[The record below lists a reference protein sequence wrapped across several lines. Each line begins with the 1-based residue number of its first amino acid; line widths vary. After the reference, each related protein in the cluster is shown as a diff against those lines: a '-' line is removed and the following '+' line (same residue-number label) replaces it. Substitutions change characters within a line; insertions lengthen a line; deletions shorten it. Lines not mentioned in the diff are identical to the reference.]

1 MRAAPT
7 ATRSSATV
15 AAIEPGA
22 SALAN
27 RHTAELLI
35 SLAAGFIFSAGLTLS
50 GMTQPDKV
58 IGFLD
63 IKEMFVGEFPGLW
76 DPTLGIVMLGA
87 VMISLIG
94 FAATPYASIRPWF
107 TDRFMLSTRKIVDGR
122 LIAGALIFGVGW
134 GLSGYCPG
142 PAIATLLTGQIDI
155 AIFVLA
161 MLPGMWLARKI

>member
-1 MRAAPT
+1 MNTST
-7 ATRSSATV
+7 ASAG
-15 AAIEPGA
+15 IETGA
-22 SALAN
+22 SPFMSRN
-27 RHTAELLI
+27 TAELLI
-35 SLAAGFIFSAGLTLS
+35 SFAAGFIFSAGLTMS

-63 IKEMFVGEFPGLW
+63 VKEMFAGEFPGLW
-76 DPTLGIVMLGA
+76 DPSLGIVMLGA

-107 TDRFMLSTRKIVDGR
+107 TDRFILPTRTMVDGR
-122 LIAGALIFGVGW
+122 LVAGAVIFGVGW

>member
-1 MRAAPT
+1 MSR
-7 ATRSSATV
+7 
-15 AAIEPGA
+15 
-22 SALAN
+22 N
-27 RHTAELLI
+27 TAELLI
-35 SLAAGFIFSAGLTLS
+35 SFAAGFIFSAGLTMS

-63 IKEMFVGEFPGLW
+63 VKELFVGEFPGLW
-76 DPTLGIVMLGA
+76 DPAMGIVMLGA

-94 FAATPYASIRPWF
+94 FAATRYASIRPWF
-107 TDRFMLSTRKIVDGR
+107 TDRFRLPTRKMVDER
-122 LIAGALIFGVGW
+122 LVAGAVIFGVGW

-142 PAIATLLTGQIDI
+142 PAIATLLTGQIDV